1 MKNLID
7 EFKSFIMKGDL
18 VTIAVAFILAGAFK
32 AVVDAFVAYIVTPI
46 IAAIVGQPSFS
57 DVNIKIG
64 DAKIGVGDF
73 INTVVS
79 FLIIGAVLF
88 LVVKAYEKAKA
99 LRGVAEV
106 EDGPSEADLLG
117 EIRDL
122 LKAQRSA

>member
-1 MKNLID
+1 MKDLID

-32 AVVDAFVAYIVTPI
+32 TVVDGFVSFIVTPI
-46 IAAIVGQPSFS
+46 IAAIVGKPSFS

-99 LRGVAEV
+99 LRGVDQV

-122 LKAQRSA
+122 LKAQRAS

>member
-1 MKNLID
+1 MKNLLD

-32 AVVDAFVAYIVTPI
+32 TVVDAFVGFIVTPI

-57 DVNIKIG
+57 DVTIEIG

-73 INTVVS
+73 INSVVS

-99 LRGVAEV
+99 LRGVDEV

-122 LKAQRSA
+122 LKAQRAS